1 VFIAIEGG
9 EGAGKG
15 SIQADLSA
23 RLTAQGLQVLP
34 TREPGGTPEGL
45 ELRRLLLGSE
55 GRVWDPWSELL
66 LMTAARVQHV
76 RRVILPAVERG
87 DIVISDRFVGSTIA
101 YQGAGQGIAAA
112 DIEALHRQAVGDVW
126 PDLTIVLDIDPRI
139 GIARSL
145 ARLGQQDLDE
155 GRFEAMSLEFH
166 DRIRASFLQQAAAR
180 PGSHVVIDAG
190 APMAEVASRVFEAVS
205 NWHGVQRQASSSF
218 SEEKEPK
225 RLL

>member
-101 YQGAGQGIAAA
+101 
-112 DIEALHRQAVGDVW
+112 
-126 PDLTIVLDIDPRI
+126 
-139 GIARSL
+139 IARSL